1 MYYNTPREV
10 IELMIRVHF
19 IIHEDFEVPGAYEK
33 WAIGKGYGISF
44 SRVYEGEPLPQN
56 TDNLDLLIVM
66 GGPQCPSTTR
76 KECSHFDASYE
87 IATIQ
92 QFISVHKVV
101 IGVCL
106 GAQLIGEA
114 LGAKFEKS
122 PFKEIGSYSII
133 LTEEGAS
140 NENISHFPCE
150 VPVGHWHGDMPGL
163 TSESIILAYSEG
175 CPRQIIEYSE
185 FVYGFQCHMEFNL
198 EVVELLIEAS
208 QEELN
213 NYSGER
219 FIQSSENLRA
229 NNYSEMN
236 ELLYGFLD
244 RLVEKYMLI
253 QGSSSVPE

>member
-1 MYYNTPREV
+1 
-10 IELMIRVHF
+10 MIHVHF
-19 IIHEDFEVPGAYEK
+19 IIHEAFEAPGAYEK

-44 SRVYEGEPLPQN
+44 SRVYKGEPLPQN

-66 GGPQCPSTTR
+66 GGPQSPSTTVA
-76 KECSHFDASYE
+76 ECSHFDVRSE

-92 QFISVHKVV
+92 HFISEHKLV

-106 GAQLIGEA
+106 GSQLIGEA
-114 LGAKFEKS
+114 LGAKFENS
-122 PFKEIGSYSII
+122 PFKEIGSYSIT

-140 NENISHFPCE
+140 NESFAHFPKE
-150 VPVGHWHGDMPGL
+150 VSVGHWHGDMPGL
-163 TSESIILAYSEG
+163 TSESKTLAYSEG
-175 CPRQIIEYSE
+175 CPRQIVQYSE
-185 FVYGFQCHMEFNL
+185 FVYGFQCHMEFTP

-213 NYSGER
+213 NLSGGK
-219 FIQSSENLRA
+219 FIQSPEKLRA

-244 RLVEKYMLI
+244 RLVERYLFI
-253 QGSSSVPE
+253 RGSSSAPE